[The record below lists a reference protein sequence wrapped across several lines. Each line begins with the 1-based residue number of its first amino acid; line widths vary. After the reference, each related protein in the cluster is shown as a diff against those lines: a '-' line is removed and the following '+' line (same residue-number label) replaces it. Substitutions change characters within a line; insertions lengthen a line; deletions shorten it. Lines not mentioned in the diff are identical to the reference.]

1 MRLRIEYGDKNER
14 IAARFP
20 LAGEVESTPRCADSA
35 LVWHLVRLDA
45 SIEDRGTEYSHLLI
59 ASRWR
64 GRRIGDADSVSV
76 FLLGVPAS
84 RAPVCDGFSCR
95 DFTQLAWGMAHVLHA

>member
-1 MRLRIEYGDKNER
+1 MRLRIEYGDKNEG

-35 LVWHLVRLDA
+35 LAWHLVRLDA
-45 SIEDRGTEYSHLLI
+45 SIHDRGTQYSHLLI

-64 GRRIGDADSVSV
+64 GRRVGDHSSVSV
-76 FLLGVPAS
+76 FLLGS
-84 RAPVCDGFSCR
+84 ILILR
-95 DFTQLAWGMAHVLHA
+95 GMSLGIPYLSPDLSAAACCHR

>member
-1 MRLRIEYGDKNER
+1 MRLRIEYGDKNEG

-35 LVWHLVRLDA
+35 LAWHLVRLDA
-45 SIEDRGTEYSHLLI
+45 SIHDRGTQYSHLLI

-64 GRRIGDADSVSV
+64 GRRVGDHSSVSV

-84 RAPVCDGFSCR
+84 HAPVCDGFSHK
-95 DFTQLAWGMAHVLHA
+95 DFPQLAWGMAHVIHA